1 MSSFFIV
8 VFLIVGLTSLS
19 YYLRVQNEI
28 EENLSVIIE
37 NLDDIEKQEVY
48 SIQMDIEEYA
58 EKSRY

>member
-1 MSSFFIV
+1 MIKQLRKRFILIAMSSFFIV

-37 NLDDIEKQEVY
+37 NLDDIEKQEV
-48 SIQMDIEEYA
+48 
-58 EKSRY
+58 